1 LGAESPSKKTGI
13 AIIKVTVQLNLV
25 EMHHIALNLIKH
37 NHNGIKVKRKRTGWD
52 NDYLPRLIRGYLSA
66 IALMGA
72 IMPDYFGST
81 T

>member
-1 LGAESPSKKTGI
+1 
-13 AIIKVTVQLNLV
+13 
-25 EMHHIALNLIKH
+25 LIKH
-37 NHNGIKVKRKRTGWD
+37 NHNGIKVKRKRTGCD